1 MNVAARSKRAPR
13 GRAAVRRPPF
23 PLLLTSRG
31 GGLLALAVAV
41 CGIWAAVRLR
51 DLLALAALAVAAV
64 LVSVLSLLLVRWR
77 GRMRATVEVDA
88 VAPMV
93 GDAVTVT
100 AALQQRLPFRQSA
113 ELVWR
118 GPEASRVTP
127 VELPARG
134 ESRVVSEWRA
144 TRRGLFVI
152 EAAELALMDP
162 LGLARLRVPLRAR
175 AELLV
180 LPALLPPESVPS
192 GIGGGKSARA
202 ALAGASAAI
211 GDRPHDVG
219 DADGRLREYLP
230 GDSPRRVHWKQS
242 ARQDRLLVSVPEQGG
257 GEALAIV
264 LVLDSAAY
272 RGDAEF
278 EHAVSLAATLVLR
291 GGDHGA
297 ARSSIA
303 LYTVRPGAAAG
314 AGTHGGAPVV
324 ERAAAARGA
333 ALRVLALAERANG
346 ETASAPAHRTR
357 PLAVP
362 ASVIITGR
370 ITPNVAALAARS
382 AAGTVISV
390 ASTAAASS
398 VATDSPGTADPPGTI
413 DPESRTAIPSGWTVV
428 RVQIPAPEYAR

>member
-1 MNVAARSKRAPR
+1 MNAAARSKRAPR
-13 GRAAVRRPPF
+13 GRAAVRRPSS

-31 GGLLALAVAV
+31 GGLLALAAVV
-41 CGIWAAVRLR
+41 CGIWAVVRLR
-51 DLLALAALAVAAV
+51 DLLALVALAVAAV
-64 LVSVLSLLLVRWR
+64 LVSVLSLLLIRWR
-77 GRMRATVEVDA
+77 GGTRATVEVDA

-93 GDAVTVT
+93 GDPVT
-100 AALQQRLPFRQSA
+100 ATAVVKQRLPFRQSA

-118 GPEASRVTP
+118 GPEGSRATT
-127 VELPARG
+127 VEVPARG

-144 TRRGLFVI
+144 TRRGVSVI
-152 EAAELALMDP
+152 EAAELVLMDP

-192 GIGGGKSARA
+192 GIGGAESARA

-211 GDRPHDVG
+211 GNRPRDAG

-264 LVLDSAAY
+264 LVLDSVAY
-272 RGDAEF
+272 RGAAEF

-291 GGDHGA
+291 GDGHGA
-297 ARSSIA
+297 ARASTA
-303 LYTVRPGAAAG
+303 LYTVRPGPTAG
-314 AGTHGGAPVV
+314 AGPSGGAPVI
-324 ERAAAARGA
+324 ERAAAARSA
-333 ALRVLALAERANG
+333 ALRVLALAELANA
-346 ETASAPAHRTR
+346 ETASAPAHRAR
-357 PLAVP
+357 PLVVP

-370 ITPNVAALAARS
+370 ITPDVAALAARS

-390 ASTAAASS
+390 TSTAAASS
-398 VATDSPGTADPPGTI
+398 VATDSPGPADPPGVI
-413 DPESRTAIPSGWTVV
+413 DPESRTAIPSGWTIV
-428 RVQIPAPEYAR
+428 RAQMPALEHAP